1 MSATEMLPPV
11 PPSTGGGSLPAQRRS
26 RIERAT
32 LETRID
38 ASLDFDGGAITVR
51 TGVPFLDHMLDAL
64 GRHGKL
70 GIEITCDGDAA
81 MDPHHTVEDVGIVL
95 GQALR
100 EALGDRRGIARY
112 GSAYAPL
119 DEALARVVI
128 DCSGRPFL
136 HYEVTMPE
144 AVIGRDFA
152 VSLVEEFWRA
162 MVVNAG
168 LTAHID
174 LIRARNAHHAAEAIF
189 KAGAL
194 ALHAATRRTGDPAAV
209 PSTKGILA

>member
-1 MSATEMLPPV
+1 MTATEAAP
-11 PPSTGGGSLPAQRRS
+11 GQRRA
-26 RIERAT
+26 RVERAT
-32 LETRID
+32 LETRIT
-38 ASLDFDGGAITVR
+38 ASFDLGGGSVVAD
-51 TGVPFLDHMLDAL
+51 TGVPFFDHMLDAL
-64 GRHGKL
+64 GRHGRF
-70 GIEITCDGDAA
+70 GIVVSCAGDAA

-95 GQALR
+95 GQGLH

-112 GSAYAPL
+112 GHAYAPL

-128 DCSGRPFL
+128 DCSGRPYL
-136 HYEVTMPE
+136 HYEASMPE
-144 AVIGRDFA
+144 PVIGRDFA
-152 VSLVEEFWRA
+152 ASLVEEFWRA
-162 MVVNAG
+162 LVVNAG

-194 ALHAATRRTGDPAAV
+194 ALHAATRLTGDPAAI